1 MRKLLCAVLALCLAA
16 SMAACAGDNS
26 SSASSEAGSAVSS
39 EVSSEASSEASE
51 ESSEGSEVS
60 SEATSE
66 VSEAGEESESSEAES
81 VEVMSYDEYMAAAV
95 DDAVTI
101 QAYVQ
106 AKQSY
111 YAEQGTATVYLQD
124 QDGAYFAYDMACTQ
138 EEYDAMTEGTCIQVT
153 GFKSE
158 WSGEIEIMDGQLDQ
172 IVEGDTFVAE
182 PLDATELLG
191 TDELEQHQNEKVSF
205 TGLTVA
211 PSTDANGNEAA
222 FLYNYDG
229 SGTQGDDVYFNV
241 SYNGQTYSFVVES
254 YLCGSDT
261 EVYKAVEALE
271 VGQTIDCEGFLYWY
285 EGANPHITSVT
296 VAA

>member
-1 MRKLLCAVLALCLAA
+1 MRKILALVLALCLAL
-16 SMAACAGDNS
+16 SMAACAGDNTS
-26 SSASSEAGSAVSS
+26 SSESSAAGESSQAEESSE
-39 EVSSEASSEASE
+39 EASE
-51 ESSEGSEVS
+51 ESSE
-60 SEATSE
+60 
-66 VSEAGEESESSEAES
+66 AGEDASQSSEAES
-81 VEVMSYDEYMAAAV
+81 APVMSYDEYMAAEV

-106 AKQSY
+106 AKQAY

-124 QDGAYFAYDMACTQ
+124 QDGGYFAYDMACTQ
-138 EEYDAMTEGTCIQVT
+138 EDYDAMVEGTKIQVS
-153 GFKSE
+153 GFKAE
-158 WSGEIEIMDGQLDQ
+158 WSGEIEIMDGQLDE
-172 IVEGDTFVAE
+172 IIADDTFVAE
-182 PLDATELLG
+182 AFDATSLLG
-191 TDELEQHQNEKVSF
+191 TEELEEHQNEKVSF

-211 PSTDANGNEAA
+211 PSKDANGNEAA

-285 EGANPHITSVT
+285 EGANPHITSLTVT
-296 VAA
+296 G

>member
-1 MRKLLCAVLALCLAA
+1 MKKLIAAFLALCLAC
-16 SMAACAGDNS
+16 SMAACAGGNNS
-26 SSASSEAGSAVSS
+26 STSSTGSSESASTTSEETNSS
-39 EVSSEASSEASE
+39 E
-51 ESSEGSEVS
+51 
-60 SEATSE
+60 TSE
-66 VSEAGEESESSEAES
+66 VSEVSGDSEVSEVSETGEEPSAEAT
-81 VEVMSYDEYMAAAV
+81 VLSYEEYMAAEMETE
-95 DDAVTI
+95 VTI

-124 QDGAYFAYDMACTQ
+124 EDGGYFAYDMACTQ
-138 EEYDAMTEGTCIQVT
+138 EDYDAMTEGTCIQVT
-153 GFKSE
+153 GFKTE

-191 TDELEQHQNEKVSF
+191 TEELADHQNEKVSF
-205 TGLTVA
+205 KGLTVA
-211 PSTDANGNEAA
+211 PSTDANGEEAA

-241 SYNGQTYSFVVES
+241 TVGDSEEVYSFVIES
-254 YLCGSDT
+254 YLCDSST

-296 VAA
+296 VAG

>member
-1 MRKLLCAVLALCLAA
+1 MKKVVSVALALC
-16 SMAACAGDNS
+16 MAAAVTGCAGEPAAAESTAPES
-26 SSASSEAGSAVSS
+26 SSA
-39 EVSSEASSEASE
+39 
-51 ESSEGSEVS
+51 
-60 SEATSE
+60 
-66 VSEAGEESESSEAES
+66 AES
-81 VEVMSYDEYMAAAV
+81 TAEEAPAEEAAEEPAAEVAVMSYDEYMAAAT
-95 DDAVTI
+95 DEAVAI
-101 QAYVQ
+101 EAYVQ

-124 QDGAYFAYDMACTQ
+124 QDGGYFAYDMACTQ

-191 TDELEQHQNEKVSF
+191 TDELEQHQNEKVTF

-211 PSTDANGNEAA
+211 ASTDANGNEAA
-222 FLYNYDG
+222 FLYNDDG

>member
-1 MRKLLCAVLALCLAA
+1 MRKILALVLALCLAL
-16 SMAACAGDNS
+16 SMAACAGDNTS
-26 SSASSEAGSAVSS
+26 SSESSQTSASESSTAEESSQAEESSE
-39 EVSSEASSEASE
+39 EASE
-51 ESSEGSEVS
+51 ESSE
-60 SEATSE
+60 
-66 VSEAGEESESSEAES
+66 AGEDASQSSEAES
-81 VEVMSYDEYMAAAV
+81 APVMSYDEYMAAEV

-124 QDGAYFAYDMACTQ
+124 QDGGYFAYDMACTQ
-138 EEYDAMTEGTCIQVT
+138 EDYDAMTEGTKIQVS
-153 GFKSE
+153 GFKAE
-158 WSGEIEIMDGQLDQ
+158 WSGEIEIMDGQLDE
-172 IVEGDTFVAE
+172 IIADDTFVAE
-182 PLDATELLG
+182 AFDATSLLG
-191 TDELEQHQNEKVSF
+191 TEELEEHQNEKVSF

-211 PSTDANGNEAA
+211 PSKDANGNEAA

-241 SYNGQTYSFVVES
+241 TVGDSEEVYSFLVES

-285 EGANPHITSVT
+285 EGANPHITSLTVT
-296 VAA
+296 G

>member
-1 MRKLLCAVLALCLAA
+1 MRKILALVLALCLAL
-16 SMAACAGDNS
+16 SMAACAGDNTS
-26 SSASSEAGSAVSS
+26 SSESSAAGESSAAEESSQAQESSE
-39 EVSSEASSEASE
+39 EASE
-51 ESSEGSEVS
+51 ESSE
-60 SEATSE
+60 
-66 VSEAGEESESSEAES
+66 AGEDASQSSEAES
-81 VEVMSYDEYMAAAV
+81 APVMSYDEYMAAEV

-124 QDGAYFAYDMACTQ
+124 QDGGYFAYDMACTQ
-138 EEYDAMTEGTCIQVT
+138 EDYDAMVEGTKIQVS
-153 GFKSE
+153 GFKAE
-158 WSGEIEIMDGQLDQ
+158 WSGEIEIMDGQLDE
-172 IVEGDTFVAE
+172 IIADDTFVAE
-182 PLDATELLG
+182 AFDATSLLG
-191 TDELEQHQNEKVSF
+191 TEELEEHQNEKVSF

-211 PSTDANGNEAA
+211 PSKDANGNEAA

-241 SYNGQTYSFVVES
+241 TVGDSEEVYSFLVES

-285 EGANPHITSVT
+285 EGANPHITSLTVT
-296 VAA
+296 G

>member
-1 MRKLLCAVLALCLAA
+1 MRKILALVLALCLAL
-16 SMAACAGDNS
+16 SMAACAGDNTS
-26 SSASSEAGSAVSS
+26 SSESSQTSASESSTAEESSQAEEPSE
-39 EVSSEASSEASE
+39 EASE
-51 ESSEGSEVS
+51 ESSE
-60 SEATSE
+60 
-66 VSEAGEESESSEAES
+66 AGEDASQSSEAES
-81 VEVMSYDEYMAAAV
+81 APVMSYDEYMAAEV

-124 QDGAYFAYDMACTQ
+124 QDGGYFAYDMACTQ
-138 EEYDAMTEGTCIQVT
+138 EDYDAMVEGTKIQVS
-153 GFKSE
+153 GFKAE
-158 WSGEIEIMDGQLDQ
+158 WSGEIEIMDGQLDE
-172 IVEGDTFVAE
+172 IIADDTFVAE
-182 PLDATELLG
+182 AFDATSLLG
-191 TDELEQHQNEKVSF
+191 TEELEEHQNEKVSF

-211 PSTDANGNEAA
+211 PSKDANGNETA

-241 SYNGQTYSFVVES
+241 TVGDSEEVYSFLVES

-285 EGANPHITSVT
+285 EGANPHITSLTVT
-296 VAA
+296 G

>member
-1 MRKLLCAVLALCLAA
+1 MRKILALVLALCLAL
-16 SMAACAGDNS
+16 SMAACAGDNTS
-26 SSASSEAGSAVSS
+26 SSESSAAGESSQAEESSE
-39 EVSSEASSEASE
+39 EASE
-51 ESSEGSEVS
+51 ESSE
-60 SEATSE
+60 
-66 VSEAGEESESSEAES
+66 AGEDASQSSEAES
-81 VEVMSYDEYMAAAV
+81 APVMSYDEYMAAEV

-124 QDGAYFAYDMACTQ
+124 QDGGYFAYDMACTQ
-138 EEYDAMTEGTCIQVT
+138 EDYDAMVEGTKIQVS
-153 GFKSE
+153 GFKAE
-158 WSGEIEIMDGQLDQ
+158 WSGEIEIMDGQLDE
-172 IVEGDTFVAE
+172 IIADDTFVAE
-182 PLDATELLG
+182 AFDATSLLG
-191 TDELEQHQNEKVSF
+191 TEELEEHQNEKVSF

-211 PSTDANGNEAA
+211 PSKDANGNEAA

-229 SGTQGDDVYFNV
+229 SGSQGDDVYFNV
-241 SYNGQTYSFVVES
+241 TVGDSEEVYSFLVES

-285 EGANPHITSVT
+285 EGANPHITSLTVT
-296 VAA
+296 G

>member
-1 MRKLLCAVLALCLAA
+1 MRKILALVLALCLAL
-16 SMAACAGDNS
+16 SMAACAGDNTS
-26 SSASSEAGSAVSS
+26 SSESSQTSASESSTAEESSQAEESSE
-39 EVSSEASSEASE
+39 EASE
-51 ESSEGSEVS
+51 ESSE
-60 SEATSE
+60 
-66 VSEAGEESESSEAES
+66 AGEDASQSSEAES
-81 VEVMSYDEYMAAAV
+81 APVMSYDEYMAAEV

-124 QDGAYFAYDMACTQ
+124 QDGGYFAYDMACTQ
-138 EEYDAMTEGTCIQVT
+138 EDYDAMVEGTKIQVS
-153 GFKSE
+153 GFKAE
-158 WSGEIEIMDGQLDQ
+158 WSGEIEIMDGQLDE
-172 IVEGDTFVAE
+172 IIADDTFVAE
-182 PLDATELLG
+182 AFDATSLLG
-191 TDELEQHQNEKVSF
+191 TEELEEHQNEKVSF

-211 PSTDANGNEAA
+211 PSKDANGNEVA

-241 SYNGQTYSFVVES
+241 TVGDSEEVYSFLVES

-285 EGANPHITSVT
+285 EGANPHITSLTVT
-296 VAA
+296 G

>member
-1 MRKLLCAVLALCLAA
+1 MRKILALVLALCLAL
-16 SMAACAGDNS
+16 SMAACAGDNTS
-26 SSASSEAGSAVSS
+26 SSESSAAGESSAAEESSQAEESSE
-39 EVSSEASSEASE
+39 EASE
-51 ESSEGSEVS
+51 ESSE
-60 SEATSE
+60 
-66 VSEAGEESESSEAES
+66 AGEDASQSSEAES
-81 VEVMSYDEYMAAAV
+81 APVMSYDEYMAAEV

-124 QDGAYFAYDMACTQ
+124 QDGGYFAYDMACTQ
-138 EEYDAMTEGTCIQVT
+138 EDYDAMTEGTKIQVS
-153 GFKSE
+153 GFKAE
-158 WSGEIEIMDGQLDQ
+158 WSGEIEIMDGQLDE
-172 IVEGDTFVAE
+172 IIADDTFVAE
-182 PLDATELLG
+182 AFDATSLLG
-191 TDELEQHQNEKVSF
+191 TEELEEHQNEKVSF

-211 PSTDANGNEAA
+211 PSKDANGNEAA

-241 SYNGQTYSFVVES
+241 TVGDSEEVYSFLVES

-285 EGANPHITSVT
+285 EGANPHITSLTVT
-296 VAA
+296 G